1 MAITGHHIKNKKG
14 MSHWENLL
22 QEWKLAIEKFCRI
35 TDGSEAP
42 YWYNERANV
51 GTLAGAAWRSGLV
64 ALEEFQYIKGYKNK
78 PKWLGRADLWLA
90 SEHHTELIEA
100 KFDWCSLKSRN
111 CITKKVQ
118 ALLDLAENDAKK
130 SRGASSDIKATGA
143 AFVAF
148 YIGKR
153 EINNLDKLIN
163 EVIESVKNCN
173 YHAIGWCF
181 PKQTRN
187 ILSEKGN
194 ILPGVVILAKNV
206 DVK

>member
-1 MAITGHHIKNKKG
+1 MAISGHLIKNRKG

-35 TDGSEAP
+35 TEGYEAP

-64 ALEEFQYIKGYKNK
+64 ALEEFHYIKGYKNK

-90 SEHHTELIEA
+90 SDHHTELIEA
-100 KFDWCSLKSRN
+100 KFAWCSLKSRN
-111 CITKKVQ
+111 CITEKVQ
-118 ALLDLAENDAKK
+118 ALLDLAEIDAKK
-130 SRGASSDIKATGA
+130 SRGANIQTKAVGA

-153 EINNLDKLIN
+153 ESNNVDNLIN
-163 EVIESVKNCN
+163 EAIASIKDCN
-173 YHAIGWCF
+173 YHTLGWCF
-181 PKQTRN
+181 PKHTRTV
-187 ILSEKGN
+187 LSENGN
-194 ILPGVVILAKNV
+194 ILPGIAILAKNV
-206 DVK
+206 DHK